1 MEENVNIRHIKQLI
15 MAAALVSIVETGY
28 QAASALEIKNP
39 PRV

>member
-15 MAAALVSIVETGY
+15 MAAALVSIAETGY
-28 QAASALEIKNP
+28 QAASAREIKKP